1 MRMRDLACSTAV
13 RTCISTKARR
23 GIIRPWGSRCF
34 DYGKDEV
41 VRFLLSNCK
50 YWLEEYH
57 LDGFRFD
64 GVTSMIYWDHGLGK
78 DFNGYEPYFD
88 AGVDENAVTYLGLAN
103 LLIRQIKPEAVT
115 IAEDV
120 SGMAGLAAPFEAGG
134 EWVSGSGWRWVW
146 PTTGSNG

>member
-1 MRMRDLACSTAV
+1 
-13 RTCISTKARR
+13 
-23 GIIRPWGSRCF
+23 
-34 DYGKDEV
+34 
-41 VRFLLSNCK
+41 
-50 YWLEEYH
+50 
-57 LDGFRFD
+57 
-64 GVTSMIYWDHGLGK
+64 MIYWDHGLGK

-134 EWVSGSGWRWVW
+134 VGFGFRMAMGVADHWIKWIKEKKDE
-146 PTTGSNG
+146 